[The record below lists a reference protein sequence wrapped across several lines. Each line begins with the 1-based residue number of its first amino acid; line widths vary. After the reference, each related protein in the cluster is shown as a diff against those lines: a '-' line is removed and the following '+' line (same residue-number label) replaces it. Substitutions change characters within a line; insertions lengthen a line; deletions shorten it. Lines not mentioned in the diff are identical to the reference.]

1 MQPEAQFAMPELPDH
16 VFVEHILRKIDD
28 PLDLA
33 RIRAVSRPMRD
44 AVGVRGHR
52 LKNYGEMTDDDH
64 EYRPAAYLGYLST
77 LKHVYRQGHLFNRQY
92 KPTFN
97 AASQGGHLEVLKWLR
112 SIGSRMNE
120 VACSFAAMGGHLNV
134 MQWLHSNGCP
144 WNENTCTQA
153 AYSGHLEVLQWA
165 RANGCPWNANT
176 CSFAAM
182 GGHLNVL
189 QWLHSNGCPWNA
201 QTCAFAAKGGH
212 LEVLQWAR
220 RNGCPWDAGTCANA
234 RKNGHPELLKWAI
247 ANGCPQTRDPQTRGV
262 GKERCKHRYERFE
275 SFGKKLLAKSFCQK
289 DRRTEQKP
297 FTGR

>member
-112 SIGSRMNE
+112 SIGSQMNE
-120 VACSFAAMGGHLNV
+120 VACSFAAFGGQLEV
-134 MQWLHSNGCP
+134 LKWLRANGCP
-144 WNENTCTQA
+144 WNTGTCAQA
-153 AYSGHLEVLQWA
+153 AGVGNLEILQWA
-165 RANGCPWNANT
+165 RANGAPWDEK
-176 CSFAAM
+176 
-182 GGHLNVL
+182 
-189 QWLHSNGCPWNA
+189 
-201 QTCAFAAKGGH
+201 TCAFAAHFGK
-212 LEVLQWAR
+212 LEVLQWLRA
-220 RNGCPWDAGTCANA
+220 NGCPWDMQTLMCAQDAGHLDVATWLEE
-234 RKNGHPELLKWAI
+234 NGIENVMW
-247 ANGCPQTRDPQTRGV
+247 
-262 GKERCKHRYERFE
+262 
-275 SFGKKLLAKSFCQK
+275 
-289 DRRTEQKP
+289 
-297 FTGR
+297 

>member
-1 MQPEAQFAMPELPDH
+1 
-16 VFVEHILRKIDD
+16 
-28 PLDLA
+28 
-33 RIRAVSRPMRD
+33 MRD

-112 SIGSRMNE
+112 SIGSQMNE
-120 VACSFAAMGGHLNV
+120 VA
-134 MQWLHSNGCP
+134 
-144 WNENTCTQA
+144 
-153 AYSGHLEVLQWA
+153 
-165 RANGCPWNANT
+165 

-220 RNGCPWDAGTCANA
+220 GNGCPWDAGTCANA
-234 RKNGHPELLKWAI
+234 RKNGHPEVLKWAI

>member
-112 SIGSRMNE
+112 SIGSQMNE
-120 VACSFAAMGGHLNV
+120 VACSFAA
-134 MQWLHSNGCP
+134 
-144 WNENTCTQA
+144 
-153 AYSGHLEVLQWA
+153 
-165 RANGCPWNANT
+165 
-176 CSFAAM
+176 F
-182 GGHLNVL
+182 
-189 QWLHSNGCPWNA
+189 
-201 QTCAFAAKGGH
+201 GGH
-212 LEVLQWAR
+212 LEVLKWLRVNGCRISWWAR
-220 RNGCPWDAGTCANA
+220 HNA
-234 RKNGHPELLKWAI
+234 KIDLGFVEDDYVSADDSTLSSES
-247 ANGCPQTRDPQTRGV
+247 T
-262 GKERCKHRYERFE
+262 EFE
-275 SFGKKLLAKSFCQK
+275 DSDDDNDETSSDESLG
-289 DRRTEQKP
+289 
-297 FTGR
+297 

>member
-16 VFVEHILRKIDD
+16 VFVEHILRKSDD

-112 SIGSRMNE
+112 SIGSQMNE
-120 VACSFAAMGGHLNV
+120 VACSFAAF
-134 MQWLHSNGCP
+134 W
-144 WNENTCTQA
+144 
-153 AYSGHLEVLQWA
+153 
-165 RANGCPWNANT
+165 RA
-176 CSFAAM
+176 
-182 GGHLNVL
+182 
-189 QWLHSNGCPWNA
+189 
-201 QTCAFAAKGGH
+201 
-212 LEVLQWAR
+212 
-220 RNGCPWDAGTCANA
+220 
-234 RKNGHPELLKWAI
+234 
-247 ANGCPQTRDPQTRGV
+247 TRGV
-262 GKERCKHRYERFE
+262 EVVARERLPVEREYVHAGGVQRSPRGAAVGARERLPVERKHVLVRGDGRAPQCAAVVTLERLPVE
-275 SFGKKLLAKSFCQK
+275 RADVRVRG
-289 DRRTEQKP
+289 E
-297 FTGR
+297 GRAP